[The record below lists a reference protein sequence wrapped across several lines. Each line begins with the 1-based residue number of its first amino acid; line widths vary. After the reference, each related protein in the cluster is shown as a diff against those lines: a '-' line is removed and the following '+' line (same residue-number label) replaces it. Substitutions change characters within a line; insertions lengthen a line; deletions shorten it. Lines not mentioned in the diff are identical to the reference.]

1 VLARGDTFVTFS
13 DGLFDMFG
21 GSDPAFAAIGR
32 LVTEAGGVQR
42 LVERVALL
50 ASAGTPLDDVTV
62 LAVSR
67 A

>member
-1 VLARGDTFVTFS
+1 MLAHGDTFVTFS

-21 GSDPAFAAIGR
+21 GSAPAFASVGR
-32 LVTEAGGVQR
+32 LVTEAGGVHA
-42 LVERVALL
+42 LVERVRIL